1 MEFISNMSLEGM
13 MTLIFSICVIYL
25 YWFYVR
31 VFKGGDIKYIIN
43 QFHTL
48 FNKIVTAFKKR
59 YFY

>member
-1 MEFISNMSLEGM
+1 MEFISNMSLGSM
-13 MTLIFSICVIYL
+13 IALILSICIIYL
-25 YWFYVR
+25 YWFYIST
-31 VFKGGDIKYIIN
+31 FKDEDIKYIIN